1 MSRAHHHELDKRGKH
16 PAREEP
22 GKHGEIPRKR
32 DDSDD
37 HKAIPIILR
46 KTPKR
51 YVSAEAHETPRG
63 ARG

>member
-22 GKHGEIPRKR
+22 GKHGESPRKR

-37 HKAIPIILR
+37 HRSDPYHPTENAKA
-46 KTPKR
+46 
-51 YVSAEAHETPRG
+51 VCFC
-63 ARG
+63 

>member
-22 GKHGEIPRKR
+22 GKHGEIRGNGMIAMITE
-32 DDSDD
+32 
-37 HKAIPIILR
+37 AIPIIRR

-51 YVSAEAHETPRG
+51 YVSAEGMKPAPRAG
-63 ARG
+63 

>member
-37 HKAIPIILR
+37 HRSDPYHPTENA
-46 KTPKR
+46 KR
-51 YVSAEAHETPRG
+51 YVSAEGNETPRG